1 VGVIVVILNNNLYI
15 ILIDKDMKPLN
26 LDNKP
31 CSPTSSNCVIWSGR
45 NLQCI
50 NLCTGDTITDVIE
63 KLATELCTIMDQ
75 LDISNYDLT
84 CFSITACPPST
95 FAELLQFLIEQ
106 ICASQG
112 IPTTGK
118 DLSSGCPDCVVQM
131 ADCFITGPQTTMQLV
146 DYVDLIGRRVCSI
159 GQTIITMQ
167 DQITNLIAV
176 TEDLQFQIDNLP
188 VYELPT
194 VTITCNIGSYLS
206 GSVVPLDNLL
216 QEFINIVWCP
226 YVLATG
232 TTGELLSAVAKKCI
246 RDGTLQLSNGLPFSD
261 NGNWIE
267 DSNYNTVA
275 DAINNIWV
283 VLCDMFTYLD
293 EGLPVAVVE
302 GGEGIT
308 VTSTV
313 VGDITTYTVNN
324 DYLETFQAVVT
335 IKDTWQP
342 ISGIIP
348 SIVPSTVSGVEDG
361 QVILQYTTV
370 SSNGIVVNSAATAGN
385 YVSPGCMPPFS
396 FGTFDNV
403 TGVFTITDP
412 GTYLIHAMI
421 HLKPDN
427 ASEYFWSG
435 ETSYS
440 VPPTV
445 TELAN
450 NFKALGSFV
459 LGLHP
464 NNATDTYVAQGQA
477 LIPSID
483 KNVEISVSRVI
494 VAKNPTAVRVKVLNT
509 TNRSYNGTT
518 YDGADAI
525 LFSIVKL
532 RNGLIDQSP
541 CYTPV

>member
-1 VGVIVVILNNNLYI
+1 LYI

-31 CSPTSSNCVIWSGR
+31 CSPISSNCVIWSGR
-45 NLQCI
+45 NLPCI
-50 NLCTGDTITDVIE
+50 NLCTGDTVTDVIE

-75 LDISNYDLT
+75 LDISNYDLK
-84 CFSITACPPST
+84 CFNITACPPST

-112 IPTTGK
+112 ISTTGK
-118 DLSSGCPDCVVQM
+118 DLTSGCPDCVVQM

-146 DYVDLIGRRVCSI
+146 DYVNLIASRVCSI
-159 GQTIITMQ
+159 GETIIAMQ
-167 DQITNLIAV
+167 TQITN
-176 TEDLQFQIDNLP
+176 IDNRVTVLENAVPPTYVLP
-188 VYELPT
+188 SIETNCLASYMSGAVSATIDLVLDTLLNDPTIGYCSLIDATGLPT
-194 VTITCNIGSYLS
+194 
-206 GSVVPLDNLL
+206 
-216 QEFINIVWCP
+216 
-226 YVLATG
+226 
-232 TTGELLSAVAKKCI
+232 ELLSAVAGACI
-246 RDGTLQLSNGLPFSD
+246 TATTPTLSHPPIPFGTLYLGT
-261 NGNWIE
+261 WIN
-267 DSNYNTVA
+267 SPITVA
-275 DAINNIWV
+275 DTINNIWITI
-283 VLCDMFTYLD
+283 CDIYNGVPTTI
-293 EGLPVAVVE
+293 VE

-313 VGDITTYTVNN
+313 VGNETTYTVTN

-335 IKDTWQP
+335 IKNTWQP
-342 ISGIIP
+342 VSGIIP
-348 SIVPSTVSGVEDG
+348 TKVPSAVTGVEDG

-370 SSNGIVVNSAATAGN
+370 TSNSVTVVSAATPGN
-385 YVSPGCMPPFS
+385 YVSNGCLPDFS

-421 HLKPDN
+421 HLKSD
-427 ASEYFWSG
+427 SGSSVFWSG
-435 ETSYS
+435 TS
-440 VPPTV
+440 
-445 TELAN
+445 AGDI
-450 NFKALGSFV
+450 GSFV

-477 LIPSID
+477 LIPNID

-509 TNRSYNGTT
+509 TNRSYDGTT
-518 YDGADAI
+518 YIGADAI

-532 RNGLIDQSP
+532 RNGLIDESP
-541 CYTPV
+541 CYNPV